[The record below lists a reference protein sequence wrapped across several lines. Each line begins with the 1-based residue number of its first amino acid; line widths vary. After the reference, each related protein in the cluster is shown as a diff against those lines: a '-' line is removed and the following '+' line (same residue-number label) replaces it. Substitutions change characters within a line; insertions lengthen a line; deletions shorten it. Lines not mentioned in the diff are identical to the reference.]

1 MGSFRSAL
9 MTETVDTEYS
19 KERPDESP
27 AAAAQMTAAE
37 TFALIK
43 ADVRRRLTL
52 EGRRINLA
60 NAIAV
65 AFKPGVVAVV
75 AYRVINHLHLTKHRV
90 LARILDDLQQLYTG
104 MEIHAGSVI
113 GPGLVLGD
121 RPGGGISEH
130 VTMGK
135 NCTVLGGST
144 MTLNADGIDLSKGR
158 VVLGDHCI
166 IGMRARIIGSVTLGE
181 GTQIKPNAVVLQS
194 SPEPGGVLEGIPARR
209 KASVPVE
216 AVRRW
221 NPLKSAFL
229 GELAHEDDAA
239 SPRSDD

>member
-1 MGSFRSAL
+1 
-9 MTETVDTEYS
+9 MTESSDM
-19 KERPDESP
+19 ERPKEAPAEGQDESP
-27 AAAAQMTAAE
+27 AARMTAAE

-52 EGRRINLA
+52 EGRRINLT
-60 NAIAV
+60 NAAAV

-75 AYRVINHLHLTKHRV
+75 AYRVINHLHFARRRV

-104 MEIHAGSVI
+104 TEIHAGSVI

-144 MTLNADGIDLSKGR
+144 LTLNADGIDLSKGR
-158 VVLGDHCI
+158 IVLGDHCI
-166 IGMRARIIGSVTLGE
+166 VGLRARVIGSVTLGE
-181 GTQIKPNAVVLQS
+181 GTQIKPNAVVFQS

-209 KASVPVE
+209 RGNVPVDD
-216 AVRRW
+216 VRRW
-221 NPLKSAFL
+221 NPFKSSFL
-229 GELAHEDDAA
+229 GEAPRESGAA
-239 SPRSDD
+239 SPRSET